1 MVYGVNW
8 SVKKMGSL
16 ESLPAVKKLFDRV
29 LEHRRNCKHWETNKH
44 CFDCHYGCLTPIEK
58 ELKDVYID

>member
-1 MVYGVNW
+1 
-8 SVKKMGSL
+8 MGSL

-29 LEHRRNCKHWETNKH
+29 LEHRRNCKHWETHNP

-58 ELKDVYID
+58 ELRDVYID